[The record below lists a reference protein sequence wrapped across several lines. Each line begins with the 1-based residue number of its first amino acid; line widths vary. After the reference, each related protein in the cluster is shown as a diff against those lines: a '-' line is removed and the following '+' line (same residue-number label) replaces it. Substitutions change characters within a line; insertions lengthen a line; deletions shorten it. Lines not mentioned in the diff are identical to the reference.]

1 MTPTFGWGH
10 ININVS
16 NLDRSVAF
24 YRQLGFEPFLP
35 GIPYLNLEQ
44 RDAAAMDAASA
55 DALGLP
61 QAVRGRACI
70 MQLDDGFPKIDLT
83 ELAEVEQRQP
93 LQNKDLGV
101 VRLCLVSADL
111 AADYRHLTAAG
122 VPFLSPP
129 RTCHQRLA
137 EVATCVDPDGTL
149 IELLQVHLERWP
161 AIPGV
166 NA

>member
-1 MTPTFGWGH
+1 MSGKFGWGH

-16 NLDRSVAF
+16 SLDQSVAF
-24 YRQLGFEPFLP
+24 YHKLGFEQFLP
-35 GIPYLNLEQ
+35 GIPYLNLE
-44 RDAAAMDAASA
+44 RGDGAAMDAASA
-55 DALGLP
+55 EALGLP
-61 QAVRGRACI
+61 AGVSGRACI

-83 ELAEVEQRQP
+83 ELADVDQRQA

-111 AADYRHLTAAG
+111 EADYRDLVAAG

-129 RTCHQRLA
+129 RTCHQRMA

-161 AIPGV
+161 AIPGI

>member
-1 MTPTFGWGH
+1 MSGKFGWGH
-10 ININVS
+10 ININVG
-16 NLDRSVAF
+16 NLDQSIAF
-24 YRQLGFEPFLP
+24 YQKLGFELFLP

-44 RDAAAMDAASA
+44 GDGATMDAASA
-55 DALGLP
+55 AALGLP
-61 QAVRGRACI
+61 REARGRACI

-83 ELAEVEQRQP
+83 ELADQDQRQP
-93 LQNKDLGV
+93 LQNKDLGM
-101 VRLCLVSADL
+101 VRLCLVSQDL
-111 AADYRHLTAAG
+111 DADYRELVAAE

-129 RTCHQRLA
+129 RTCHQRMA

-161 AIPGV
+161 AIPGI

>member
-1 MTPTFGWGH
+1 MSRTFAWGH

-16 NLDRSVAF
+16 NLEQSLAF
-24 YRQLGFEPFLP
+24 YQKLGFELFLP

-44 RDAAAMDAASA
+44 GDASA
-55 DALGLP
+55 VDPSSAEALGLP
-61 QAVRGRACI
+61 GGVSGRACI
-70 MQLDDGFPKIDLT
+70 IQLDNGFPKIDLT
-83 ELAEVEQRQP
+83 ELAGLAERPP

-101 VRLCLVSADL
+101 VRLCLVSEDL
-111 AADYRHLTAAG
+111 EADYRRLVAEG
-122 VPFLSPP
+122 VSFLSPP
-129 RTCHQRLA
+129 RTCHQRMA
-137 EVATCVDPDGTL
+137 EIATCVDPDGTL